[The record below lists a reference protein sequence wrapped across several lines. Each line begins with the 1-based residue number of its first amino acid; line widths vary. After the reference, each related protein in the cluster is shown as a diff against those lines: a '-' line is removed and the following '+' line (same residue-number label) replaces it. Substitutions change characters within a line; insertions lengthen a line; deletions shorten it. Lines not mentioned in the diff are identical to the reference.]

1 MECFKK
7 ALKSTEAIFNAH
19 PNEKNFTLYVAILN
33 KFLYYF
39 GKDEFQAVTF
49 DFGDNSVNN
58 IFRLDLMMFKNA
70 WKLLRANWRS

>member
-39 GKDEFQAVTF
+39 SKDEFQAV
-49 DFGDNSVNN
+49 
-58 IFRLDLMMFKNA
+58 K
-70 WKLLRANWRS
+70 

>member
-7 ALKSTEAIFNAH
+7 ALKSTDAIFNTH

-39 GKDEFQAVTF
+39 SRGDFQAVRF
-49 DFGDNSVNN
+49 FHVL
-58 IFRLDLMMFKNA
+58 IK
-70 WKLLRANWRS
+70 